1 MSVPSA
7 EDHFSGADSH
17 NIIVRITDSLHF
29 RAFTGKGDGPLD
41 VEGRGE
47 ERKVMSRGRGIVRCQ
62 RRQNSND

>member
-41 VEGRGE
+41 VEGR
-47 ERKVMSRGRGIVRCQ
+47 
-62 RRQNSND
+62 